1 MGWASYWVSG
11 CRAQSAARRSREGH
25 SFLLNYYFL
34 YIERYRAPLLRIR
47 TLRRRRRFDCRPHRP
62 CRATGR
68 DTDVR
73 RTWVALS
80 PVRPT
85 CAPRGA
91 LWHTH
96 RTCEHEAYGS
106 DLTPLARLPRW
117 PERRSNRP
125 DSPQILTTIHHQ
137 NFFASKGSVCWW
149 LLVPEHSVFASWTAS
164 RSSANP
170 ANHLA
175 HLAPALP
182 QIIPLKPTCQSG
194 YAASVAARSH
204 IDGSSTPICSIPRSP
219 HKQPSGVPLCFH

>member
-1 MGWASYWVSG
+1 M
-11 CRAQSAARRSREGH
+11 
-25 SFLLNYYFL
+25 
-34 YIERYRAPLLRIR
+34 
-47 TLRRRRRFDCRPHRP
+47 RP

-73 RTWVALS
+73 RTWVAL
-80 PVRPT
+80 RRLGPT
-85 CAPRGA
+85 RAPRGA
-91 LWHTH
+91 YSGGAMA
-96 RTCEHEAYGS
+96 RNCDAIGS
-106 DLTPLARLPRW
+106 DLAPLARLPRW

-204 IDGSSTPICSIPRSP
+204 IDGSSTLICSIPRSP